1 MIRKAILSLMLLVGA
16 ITMHAATGKAC
27 SDAIPLGKDY
37 SETIDVPKTVWYVAK
52 TFDLP
57 VKVCFSPQYP
67 SMPAPDVEMDFTCK
81 PGVYEDSILCSLF
94 CKNNT
99 TGVTFDMPHK
109 PVLEMEDG
117 AYCISMGKR
126 YRDLLLQAGIS
137 YNVDVYVKVTFK
149 SAGTLSMVP
158 DTEFADCMDGGKFMQ
173 FGDTVKVKPK
183 DKDRHVILPYV
194 QWTKDSIRYIWQGTE
209 PVTVA
214 IANTCGIDPTDNGDA
229 RMVDFF
235 EMQPGDTACYTAE
248 QIKNYAEFEN
258 AQAGMYYGKFYS
270 DAKGVFTVERIPVA
284 PPDGGA
290 ILLEYGKTVSIEAN
304 DTQLFALSKDTVSL
318 RFDSPTEYILRMYVG
333 ATADFTPETALAT
346 YQYAVYE
353 GGHTLMLTADELAA
367 LWAKTSGKYLYVRFA
382 TNAATTVTPDIWYP
396 SECAKQW
403 KEILPGEL
411 YIERYQRGLVY
422 HKLVYS
428 KWKGGDITIKSAIND
443 ACQMFIG
450 DTCGFQSNANNSHVL
465 YYKSISRKKSITIPA
480 ATVETWADRVDDE
493 GNLYVLFYTKTAGTI
508 TISSTAPE
516 EQDPIEPSPEPID
529 YPGLSIHAA
538 CLTTGQGVQISVAM
552 PQTLILTDER
562 GEVVK
567 EWEAVVGTAVEINLT
582 TGTYTL
588 KGKKEEM
595 KIHVE

>member
-1 MIRKAILSLMLLVGA
+1 MIRKAILSLMLLFGA
-16 ITMHAATGKAC
+16 ITMHAATGTSC
-27 SDAIPLGKDY
+27 YDAIPLGKDY
-37 SETIDVPKTVWYVAK
+37 TETINGPKTVWYVAK

-57 VKVCFSPQYP
+57 VKVCFTPVNINL
-67 SMPAPDVEMDFTCK
+67 PAPDVEMDFTCI

-109 PVLEMEDG
+109 PVLELEDG

-137 YNVDVYVKVTFK
+137 YNVEVYVKVTFN

-173 FGDTVKVKPK
+173 LGDTVNVLPQ

-194 QWTKDSIRYIWQGTE
+194 QWSKDSIRYIWQGTA
-209 PVTVA
+209 PLSVA
-214 IANTCGIDPTDNGDA
+214 IANTCGIDPTDYTDE
-229 RMVDFF
+229 RIVDRI
-235 EMQPGDTACYTAE
+235 EMQPGDTACYTAA
-248 QIKNYAEFEN
+248 QIKYYASFEN

-270 DAKGVFTVERIPVA
+270 NDTGVLKIERIPVA

-382 TNAATTVTPDIWYP
+382 TNAATIVTPDIWYP
-396 SECAKQW
+396 SECAKKW
-403 KEILPGEL
+403 NNLPQGNL
-411 YIERYQRGLVY
+411 SIKRIASGRVY
-422 HKLVYS
+422 YKIVYS
-428 KWKGGDITIKSAIND
+428 EWKGGDITIKETKGNLVD
-443 ACQMFIG
+443 VYVE
-450 DTCGFQSNANNSHVL
+450 DTCGFATSDTHL
-465 YYKSISRKKSITIPA
+465 YNGNIKRRGTLTIPA
-480 ATVETWADRVDDE
+480 ATVNTWAEHVDDE
-493 GNLYVLFYTKTAGTI
+493 GNLYILFDPSGNTTI

-516 EQDPIEPSPEPID
+516 EQDPEPPLPAATIHVACISESNANIEVS
-529 YPGLSIHAA
+529 
-538 CLTTGQGVQISVAM
+538 VSVAQQLTITNAAGM
-552 PQTLILTDER
+552 VVQQWNATTAEPQKIL
-562 GEVVK
+562 
-567 EWEAVVGTAVEINLT
+567 LS

-588 KGKKEEM
+588 KGDNEQ
-595 KIHVE
+595 ITIVL

>member
-1 MIRKAILSLMLLVGA
+1 MIRKAILNLMLLFGA
-16 ITMHAATGKAC
+16 MTMNAATGTSC
-27 SDAIPLGKDY
+27 YDAIPLGKDY
-37 SETIDVPKTVWYVAK
+37 TETINGPKTVWYVAK

-57 VKVCFSPQYP
+57 VKVCFTPTNIDL
-67 SMPAPDVEMDFTCK
+67 PAPDVEMDFTCI

-109 PVLEMEDG
+109 PVLVLEDG

-137 YNVDVYVKVTFK
+137 YNVEVYVKVTFK

-173 FGDTVKVKPK
+173 LGDTVKVKPK

-194 QWTKDSIRYIWQGTE
+194 QWSKDSIRYIWQGTA

-214 IANTCGIDPTDNGDA
+214 VANTCGIDPTDNGDD

-235 EMQPGDTACYTAE
+235 EMQPGDTTCYTAE
-248 QIKNYAEFEN
+248 QIKDYAEFEN

-270 DAKGVFTVERIPVA
+270 NGTGVLKVERIPVA

-304 DTQLFALSKDTVSL
+304 DTQLFALRKDTVSL
-318 RFDSPTEYILRMYVG
+318 RFDSPTDYILRMYVG
-333 ATADFTPETALAT
+333 ATANFTPETALAT

-396 SECAKQW
+396 SECAKKW
-403 KEILPGEL
+403 KEILLGEL

-428 KWKGGDITIKSAIND
+428 KWKGGDITIKSNIGASCPV
-443 ACQMFIG
+443 AIG
-450 DTCGFQSNANNSHVL
+450 DTCGFPSNANNSHVL
-465 YYKSISRKKSITIPA
+465 YYKSISRRNSITIPA
-480 ATVETWADRVDDE
+480 ATAETWADRVDDE
-493 GNLYVLFYTKTAGTI
+493 GNLYVLFYTGTAGNV

-516 EQDPIEPSPEPID
+516 EQDPEPPLPSATIHVACISELNANIEVS
-529 YPGLSIHAA
+529 
-538 CLTTGQGVQISVAM
+538 VSVAQQLTITNATGM
-552 PQTLILTDER
+552 VVQQWNATTAAPQKIMLN
-562 GEVVK
+562 
-567 EWEAVVGTAVEINLT
+567 A
-582 TGTYTL
+582 GTYTL
-588 KGKKEEM
+588 KGDNEQ
-595 KIHVE
+595 ITIVL

>member
-1 MIRKAILSLMLLVGA
+1 MIRKAILCLMLLVGA
-16 ITMHAATGKAC
+16 ITMHAATGTSC
-27 SDAIPLGKDY
+27 YDAIPLGKDY
-37 SETIDVPKTVWYVAK
+37 TETINGPKTVWYVAK

-57 VKVCFSPQYP
+57 VKVCFTPVNIDL
-67 SMPAPDVEMDFTCK
+67 PAPDVEMDFTCI

-109 PVLEMEDG
+109 PVLVLEDG
-117 AYCISMGKR
+117 AYCISMGKK

-137 YNVDVYVKVTFK
+137 YNVEVYVKVTFK

-173 FGDTVKVKPK
+173 LGDTVNVLPQ
-183 DKDRHVILPYV
+183 DKERHVILPYV
-194 QWTKDSIRYIWQGTE
+194 QWSKDSIRYIWQGTA
-209 PVTVA
+209 PLSVA
-214 IANTCGIDPTDNGDA
+214 IANTCGIDPTDYIDE
-229 RMVDFF
+229 RIVDRI
-235 EMQPGDTACYTAE
+235 EMQPGDTACYTAA

-270 DAKGVFTVERIPVA
+270 NGTGVLKIERIPVA

-290 ILLEYGKTVSIEAN
+290 ILLQYGKAEDVQAKDIHT
-304 DTQLFALSKDTVSL
+304 LYALKKDTADIQ
-318 RFDSPTEYILRMYVG
+318 FDSPTNYILKMHVG
-333 ATADFTPETALAT
+333 ATAAFTPETALAS
-346 YQYAVYE
+346 YQFTASE
-353 GGHTLMLTADELAA
+353 KGHTLMLTADELAA

-396 SECAKQW
+396 SECAKKW
-403 KEILPGEL
+403 KEIQPGEL

-428 KWKGGDITIKSAIND
+428 KWKGGDITIKSNIGASCPV
-443 ACQMFIG
+443 AIG
-450 DTCGFQSNANNSHVL
+450 DTCGFPSNANNSHVL
-465 YYKSISRKKSITIPA
+465 YYKNISRRNSITIPA

-493 GNLYVLFYTKTAGTI
+493 GNLYVLFYTGTAGNV

-516 EQDPIEPSPEPID
+516 EQDPEPPLPSATIHVACISESNANIEVS
-529 YPGLSIHAA
+529 
-538 CLTTGQGVQISVAM
+538 VSVAQQLTITNATGM
-552 PQTLILTDER
+552 VVQQWNATTAAPQKIQLS
-562 GEVVK
+562 
-567 EWEAVVGTAVEINLT
+567 

-588 KGKKEEM
+588 KGDNEQ
-595 KIHVE
+595 ITIVL

>member
-1 MIRKAILSLMLLVGA
+1 MIRKAILNLMLLFGA
-16 ITMHAATGKAC
+16 MTMNAATGTSC
-27 SDAIPLGKDY
+27 YDAIPLGKDY
-37 SETIDVPKTVWYVAK
+37 TETINGRKTVWYVAR

-57 VKVCFSPQYP
+57 VKVCFTPVNIDL
-67 SMPAPDVEMDFTCK
+67 PAPDVEMDFTCI
-81 PGVYEDSILCSLF
+81 PGVYEDSILNSLF
-94 CKNNT
+94 GKSGS

-109 PVLEMEDG
+109 PVLVLEDG
-117 AYCISMGKR
+117 AYCISMGKK

-137 YNVDVYVKVTFK
+137 YNVEVYVKVTFN

-158 DTEFADCMDGGKFMQ
+158 DTEFADCMDGGKFTQ
-173 FGDTVKVKPK
+173 LGDTINVLPQ
-183 DKDRHVILPYV
+183 DKERHVILPYV
-194 QWTKDSIRYIWQGTE
+194 QWSKDSIRYIWQGTA

-214 IANTCGIDPTDNGDA
+214 IANTCGIDPTDNGDD
-229 RMVDFF
+229 RIVDFF

-248 QIKNYAEFEN
+248 QIKHYAEFGNE
-258 AQAGMYYGKFYS
+258 QAGMYYGKFYS
-270 DAKGVFTVERIPVA
+270 NGTGVLKVERIPVA

-290 ILLEYGKTVSIEAN
+290 ILLEYGKTVSINAD

-318 RFDSPTEYILRMYVG
+318 RFDSPTDYILRMYVG

-396 SECAKQW
+396 SECAKKW

-428 KWKGGDITIKSAIND
+428 KWKGGDITIKSNIGASCPV
-443 ACQMFIG
+443 AIG
-450 DTCGFQSNANNSHVL
+450 DTCGFPSNANNSHVL
-465 YYKSISRKKSITIPA
+465 YYKSISRRNSITIPA
-480 ATVETWADRVDDE
+480 ATAETWADRVDDE
-493 GNLYVLFYTKTAGTI
+493 GNLYVLFYTGTAGNV

-516 EQDPIEPSPEPID
+516 EQDPEPPLPSATIHVACISELNANIEVS
-529 YPGLSIHAA
+529 
-538 CLTTGQGVQISVAM
+538 VSVAQQLTITNATGM
-552 PQTLILTDER
+552 VVQQWNATTAAPQKIMLN
-562 GEVVK
+562 
-567 EWEAVVGTAVEINLT
+567 A
-582 TGTYTL
+582 GTYTL
-588 KGKKEEM
+588 KGDNEQ
-595 KIHVE
+595 ITIVL

>member
-1 MIRKAILSLMLLVGA
+1 MLLFGA
-16 ITMHAATGKAC
+16 ITMHAATGTSC
-27 SDAIPLGKDY
+27 YDAIPLGKDY
-37 SETIDVPKTVWYVAK
+37 TETINGPKTVWYVAK

-57 VKVCFSPQYP
+57 VKVCFTPVNIDL
-67 SMPAPDVEMDFTCK
+67 PAPDVEMDFTCI

-137 YNVDVYVKVTFK
+137 YNVEVYVKVVFK

-173 FGDTVKVKPK
+173 LGDTVNVLPK

-194 QWTKDSIRYIWQGTE
+194 QWSKDSIRYIWQGTA
-209 PVTVA
+209 PLSVA
-214 IANTCGIDPTDNGDA
+214 IANTCGIDPTDYTDE
-229 RMVDFF
+229 RIVDRI
-235 EMQPGDTACYTAE
+235 EMQPGDTACYTAA
-248 QIKNYAEFEN
+248 QIKYYAGFEN

-270 DAKGVFTVERIPVA
+270 NGTGVLKVERIPVA

-304 DTQLFALSKDTVSL
+304 DTQLYALRKDTVSL
-318 RFDSPTEYILRMYVG
+318 RFDSPTDYILRMYVG
-333 ATADFTPETALAT
+333 ATADFTPVTALAT

-353 GGHTLMLTADELAA
+353 GGHTLMLTADELAV

-396 SECAKQW
+396 SECAKKW
-403 KEILPGEL
+403 NNLPQGNL
-411 YIERYQRGLVY
+411 SIKRIASERVY
-422 HKLVYS
+422 YKIVYS
-428 KWKGGDITIKSAIND
+428 EWKGGDITIKD
-443 ACQMFIG
+443 TKG
-450 DTCGFQSNANNSHVL
+450 YVVDVYVEDTCGFATSDTHL
-465 YYKSISRKKSITIPA
+465 YNGNIKRRGTLTIPA
-480 ATVETWADRVDDE
+480 ATVNTWAEHVDDE
-493 GNLYVLFYTKTAGTI
+493 GNLYILFDPTVNTTI

-516 EQDPIEPSPEPID
+516 EQDPEPPLPSAT
-529 YPGLSIHAA
+529 IHAA
-538 CLTTGQGVQISVAM
+538 CISESNANIQISVSVAQQLTITNAAGM
-552 PQTLILTDER
+552 VVQQWNATTAAPQKIMLN
-562 GEVVK
+562 
-567 EWEAVVGTAVEINLT
+567 A
-582 TGTYTL
+582 GTYTL
-588 KGKKEEM
+588 KGDNEQ
-595 KIHVE
+595 ITIVL

>member
-1 MIRKAILSLMLLVGA
+1 MN
-16 ITMHAATGKAC
+16 AATGSSC
-27 SDAIPLGKDY
+27 YDAIPLGKDY
-37 SETIDVPKTVWYVAK
+37 SEKIDGPKTVWYVAK

-57 VKVCFSPQYP
+57 VKVCFTPTNIDL
-67 SMPAPDVEMDFTCK
+67 PAPDVEMDFTCN

-109 PVLEMEDG
+109 PVLVLEDNS
-117 AYCISMGKR
+117 YCISMGKK

-137 YNVDVYVKVTFK
+137 YNVEVYVKVTFK

-173 FGDTVKVKPK
+173 LGDTVEVKSK
-183 DKDRHVILPYV
+183 DKERHVILPYV
-194 QWTKDSIRYIWQGTE
+194 QWSKDSIRYIWQGTA
-209 PVTVA
+209 PVSVA
-214 IANTCGIDPTDNGDA
+214 IANTCGIDPTDYTDE
-229 RMVDFF
+229 RIVDRI
-235 EMQPGDTACYTAE
+235 EMQPGDTVSYTAE
-248 QIKNYAEFEN
+248 DIKYYAGFEN
-258 AQAGMYYGKFYS
+258 VQAGMYYGKFYS
-270 DAKGVFTVERIPVA
+270 NGTGVLKIERIPVA
-284 PPDGGA
+284 PPDSGA

-304 DTQLFALSKDTVSL
+304 DTQLYALSKDTVSL

-396 SECAKQW
+396 SECAKKW

-428 KWKGGDITIKSAIND
+428 KWKGGDITIKSAITA
-443 ACQMFIG
+443 ACPMFIG
-450 DTCGFQSNANNSHVL
+450 DTCGFPNNANNPHII
-465 YYKSISRKKSITIPA
+465 YAKSITRKGTLTIPA
-480 ATVETWADRVDDE
+480 ATVSEWADRVDDE
-493 GNLYVLFYTKTAGTI
+493 GNIYVLFYTGTAGNV

-516 EQDPIEPSPEPID
+516 EQDPEPPLPSATIHVACISEANANIEVS
-529 YPGLSIHAA
+529 
-538 CLTTGQGVQISVAM
+538 VSVA
-552 PQTLILTDER
+552 QQLTITNA
-562 GEVVK
+562 GGMVVQQWNATTAEVQK
-567 EWEAVVGTAVEINLT
+567 LMLKA
-582 TGTYTL
+582 GTYTL
-588 KGKKEEM
+588 KGDNEQ
-595 KIHVE
+595 ITIVL

>member
-1 MIRKAILSLMLLVGA
+1 
-16 ITMHAATGKAC
+16 MHAATGSSC
-27 SDAIPLGKDY
+27 YDAIPLGKDY
-37 SETIDVPKTVWYVAK
+37 TETINGPKTVWYVAK

-57 VKVCFSPQYP
+57 VKVCFTPVNIDL
-67 SMPAPDVEMDFTCK
+67 PAPDVEMDFTCI

-109 PVLEMEDG
+109 PVLVLEDG

-137 YNVDVYVKVTFK
+137 YNVEVYVKVTFK

-173 FGDTVKVKPK
+173 LGDTVNVLPQ

-194 QWTKDSIRYIWQGTE
+194 QWSKDSIRYIWQGTA
-209 PVTVA
+209 PVSVA
-214 IANTCGIDPTDNGDA
+214 IANTCGIDPIDKTDE
-229 RMVDFF
+229 RIVDRI
-235 EMQPGDTACYTAE
+235 EMMPGDTVSYTAA
-248 QIKNYAEFEN
+248 QIKYYAEFEN

-270 DAKGVFTVERIPVA
+270 NGTGVLKVERIPVA

-290 ILLEYGKTVSIEAN
+290 ILLEYGKTVSINAD

-318 RFDSPTEYILRMYVG
+318 RFDSPTDYILRMYVG

-396 SECAKQW
+396 SECAKKW
-403 KEILPGEL
+403 NNLPQGNL
-411 YIERYQRGLVY
+411 SIKRIASERVY
-422 HKLVYS
+422 YKIVYS
-428 KWKGGDITIKSAIND
+428 EWKGGDITIKDTKGSVVD
-443 ACQMFIG
+443 VYVE
-450 DTCGFQSNANNSHVL
+450 DTCGFATSDTHL
-465 YYKSISRKKSITIPA
+465 YNGNIKRRGTLTIPA
-480 ATVETWADRVDDE
+480 ATVNTWTEHVDDE
-493 GNLYVLFYTKTAGTI
+493 GNLYILFDPSENTTI

-516 EQDPIEPSPEPID
+516 EQDPEPPLPSTT
-529 YPGLSIHAA
+529 IHVA
-538 CLTTGQGVQISVAM
+538 CISESNANIQISVSAAQQLTITNATGM
-552 PQTLILTDER
+552 VVQQWNATTAEPQKIMLN
-562 GEVVK
+562 
-567 EWEAVVGTAVEINLT
+567 A
-582 TGTYTL
+582 GTYTL
-588 KGKKEEM
+588 KGANEQ
-595 KIHVE
+595 ITIVL